1 MWNLWYGSFCAF
13 DFGNHAVQIQDTLSI
28 PFLMGTS
35 MCDWHLIDCFHRFI
49 LCLSPRF
56 TQLTHNLI
64 NFGSK

>member
-49 LCLSPRF
+49 CV
-56 TQLTHNLI
+56 
-64 NFGSK
+64 